1 VAFNNEV
8 DAIILGRD
16 TAAAMETLLDRN
28 RARGTR
34 IDLASWRA
42 RGLCERPRELIAR
55 LWQFVL

>member
-16 TAAAMETLLDRN
+16 IAAGMETLLDRN

-34 IDLASWRA
+34 IDLASSRSLGTA
-42 RGLCERPRELIAR
+42 A
-55 LWQFVL
+55 